1 MSDSDEGLSFPRR
14 LLLRLAQAVVF
25 IYLVLDAILAPLFQ
39 PIVRWFAELALIQRL
54 ERLIADL
61 SPYTILILLAIPF
74 VIAEP
79 AKLYALYLIGAG
91 HMVLGVATLIGAYLI
106 SLLVVDRIYQA
117 GAFKLRLIEWFDH
130 LMSWLT
136 HYRDKLVRFVHS
148 TAIWQAAMR
157 LKRDM
162 KEWFAEL
169 GLGRQ

>member
-1 MSDSDEGLSFPRR
+1 LSDFEEGLSFPRR
-14 LLLRLAQAVVF
+14 LLLRLAQSVVF

-39 PIVRWFAELALIQRL
+39 PIARWFAELALIQRA

-61 SPYTILILLAIPF
+61 SPYAILVLLAIPF

-91 HMVLGVATLIGAYLI
+91 HRVSGIVTLIGAYLI

-117 GAFKLRLIEWFDH
+117 GAFKLRRIEWFDH

-136 HYRDKLVRFVHS
+136 HFRDRLVHFVHS
-148 TAIWQAAMR
+148 TAIWQMAMR
-157 LKRDM
+157 LKRDV

-169 GLGRQ
+169 GLGRR